1 MPFDATPKPQP
12 KGKKLRYGI
21 DLACNDPDNGNF
33 LGEVHAVDI
42 CSGALE
48 CDGRIFARPLK
59 LVVLDDAIRLSGK
72 RWPVKDS
79 RDWIGNWCW
88 NYYAMLPVTVVAFAM
103 WLKKRNL
110 FSGWEGSCDLVDW
123 MEGKREM
130 SPFELRAQF
139 DAWLMTE

>member
-1 MPFDATPKPQP
+1 MAFDAAPRNEP
-12 KGKKLRYGI
+12 KGKRLRYGV

-33 LGEVHAVDI
+33 RGEVHAIDI
-42 CSGALE
+42 CNGALE
-48 CDGRIFARPLK
+48 CDGRIFGNPLK

-72 RWPVKDS
+72 RWPIKGA
-79 RDWIGNWCW
+79 RDWTGNWCW
-88 NYYAMLPVTVVAFAM
+88 NGYAMLPVTVVAFSM
-103 WLKKRNL
+103 WLRKRKL
-110 FSGWEGSCDLVDW
+110 FDGWEGGCDLVDW